1 MVDFTRSGIPGFSVV
16 DSFAGVKQ
24 RLDDVRGHND
34 FGFESVRGYLELG
47 GNRYLAGIDQN
58 PVTHGIECVELRELF
73 KGDTFEDI
81 ALGEMSAQEFA
92 GELVKIGSVPIMEI
106 EMVWWPVERMSFFL
120 YEDVPSAIGWWGK
133 DLTIDK
139 VKAIFAG
146 RIEDLNPNVYH
157 LYSPK

>member
-1 MVDFTRSGIPGFSVV
+1 MVDFTRSGIPGFSVT
-16 DSFAGVKQ
+16 DSFADVKQ
-24 RLDDVRGHND
+24 RLDDVHEHND

-58 PVTHGIECVELRELF
+58 PVTHGIESVELRELF
-73 KGDTFEDI
+73 NGDTFEGI

-106 EMVWWPVERMSFFL
+106 EMVWWPVERVSFFL

-133 DLTIDK
+133 DLTNDEL
-139 VKAIFAG
+139 KAIFSG
-146 RIEDLNPNVYH
+146 RIEDLDPNVYH
-157 LYSPK
+157 FYKP

>member
-1 MVDFTRSGIPGFSVV
+1 MDFTKSGIPGFSVT
-16 DSFAGVKQ
+16 DSFADVKQ
-24 RLDDVRGHND
+24 RLDDVHEHND

-58 PVTHGIECVELRELF
+58 PVTHGIECVELRELV
-73 KGDTFEDI
+73 KGDTFEGI
-81 ALGEMSAQEFA
+81 ALGDMSAQEFA
-92 GELVKIGSVPIMEI
+92 GELVRIGSVPIMEI

-120 YEDVPSAIGWWGK
+120 YEDVPSVIGWWGK
-133 DLTIDK
+133 DLTLDK

-157 LYSPK
+157 FYKP